1 MQCRKVYIRYISR
14 FFYPD
19 LFFFPTIGA
28 RFCIFVPCIGFFLS
42 VCGIQNV
49 LKQIRVR
56 KVLRPIFFASLSRF
70 LCVLYSILVLCAL
83 FFCMSYS
90 TFNLSTSP
98 RSSVAVCLPVC
109 CILNVTNVHILSRNV
124 DDVCARAHSLAP
136 GIYAYFAAIHSQ
148 NRFFPSNPVSL
159 VRFEFKKY
167 YSFVHIF
174 CASCAYFIRCSSF
187 TSYFESVACICLCS
201 SVVFVYSILGTVA
214 CRCLKTGLHVCASF
228 SMYVCVFVFGL
239 EFFF

>member
-1 MQCRKVYIRYISR
+1 MQKGL
-14 FFYPD
+14 YPLYLS
-19 LFFFPTIGA
+19 LFFILICF
-28 RFCIFVPCIGFFLS
+28 FSLLLVLVFVFS
-42 VCGIQNV
+42 S
-49 LKQIRVR
+49 R
-56 KVLRPIFFASLSRF
+56 ASDFSS
-70 LCVLYSILVLCAL
+70 LCVVYKMFWNKSACGKCSAPSFLRLSAAFYVFYIVYSFCVL

-201 SVVFVYSILGTVA
+201 SVVCSCTVYWVL
-214 CRCLKTGLHVCASF
+214 
-228 SMYVCVFVFGL
+228 
-239 EFFF
+239 